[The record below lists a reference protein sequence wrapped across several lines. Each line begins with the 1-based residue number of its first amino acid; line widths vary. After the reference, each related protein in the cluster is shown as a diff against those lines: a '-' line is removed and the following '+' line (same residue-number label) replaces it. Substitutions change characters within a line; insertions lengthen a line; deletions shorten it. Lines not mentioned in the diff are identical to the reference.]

1 MKRKRNNSDSA
12 DLFAVSAVQSDSDTA
27 DAKMEDRAQAT
38 LISSPLVDG
47 TKDWLTKRALTL
59 GNMLSSERAAEYVA
73 CLRAL
78 AAFRE
83 EHEPEPLHEDVELRV
98 CGEDADAFAVSAFKS
113 DIRQLKEWGLI
124 TERIEKERLRGYR
137 DNRRTKFRYRICDDA
152 AAFVEWLAARR
163 AYDLEPG
170 GGDETGN
177 LLDMQRSLV
186 SELRRMLNRV
196 DLQNLGYE
204 TAGDILFRVEQMS
217 RHIDMT
223 ARALQELNLRL
234 LDFGVADFSVDEAKL
249 IVGELALFLE
259 RFGRRFGT
267 LREDILR
274 DVEEM
279 RRECHRKR
287 WNACAETMKAE
298 ASRFRHIAS
307 VKVPDSERILADVSL
322 FYGAG
327 GTLVS
332 LMSRVGDS
340 ARKVWGKLN
349 AKLRELER
357 RNHRIEDIA
366 KRLEEIATL
375 DEDAVPHGW
384 LTSLLEQANMKGDAQ
399 ASPNGEK
406 SLPPMPKK
414 SSQKSSE
421 KIVSWI
427 TPRNVGERP
436 DVASIAEVKA
446 CRMREWMELKRIYP
460 SNEGTILLGAGEY
473 SQFGDFSNIMQTIE
487 YVRLGNGER
496 AKKLLFVEG
505 RPAGNSTEV
514 KINGSSLSFED
525 IELDRCGNEQQ
536 AHEKEDIIYEN

>member
-1 MKRKRNNSDSA
+1 MKRKRSSSDSA
-12 DLFAVSAVQSDSDTA
+12 DLFGTLNAQAESPLAETNI
-27 DAKMEDRAQAT
+27 EDRARVA
-38 LISSPLVDG
+38 LISSPLVEE
-47 TKDWLTKRALTL
+47 TEDWLSKRALTL

-78 AAFRE
+78 AQFRE
-83 EHEPEPLHEDVELRV
+83 EHEPEPLHEDVELKV

-152 AAFVEWLAARR
+152 AAFVEWLGARW

-186 SELRRMLNRV
+186 AELRRMLNRV
-196 DLQNLGYE
+196 DAQNLGYE
-204 TAGDILFRVEQMS
+204 TAGDILFRVDQMS
-217 RHIDMT
+217 RYVDMT

-234 LDFGVADFSVDEAKL
+234 LGFGVADFSVDEAKP
-249 IVGELALFLE
+249 IVGELAVFLE

-274 DVEEM
+274 DIEEM

-287 WNACAETMKAE
+287 WNVCAEVMKTE

-307 VKVPDSERILADVSL
+307 VKVPDSERILADASF

-366 KRLEEIATL
+366 KRLEEIASF
-375 DEDAVPHGW
+375 DEDYVPHRW
-384 LTSLLEQANMKGDAQ
+384 LASLLEQANMKGDAQ
-399 ASPNGEK
+399 ARPAGEM

-414 SSQKSSE
+414 SSQKNAE

-427 TPRNVGERP
+427 TPRKVGERP
-436 DVASIAEVKA
+436 DVASIAEEKA
-446 CRMREWMELKRIYP
+446 RRMREWMELRRVYP
-460 SNEGTILLGAGEY
+460 SKSDAVRLGAGEY
-473 SQFGDFSNIMQTIE
+473 SEFGDFANIMQTLE

-496 AKKLLFVEG
+496 AKKLLYVEG
-505 RPAGNSTEV
+505 CATKSNVEV
-514 KINGSSLSFED
+514 KIEESSLSFED
-525 IELDRCGNEQQ
+525 VEL
-536 AHEKEDIIYEN
+536 KELQ

>member
-1 MKRKRNNSDSA
+1 MKRKRNSSDSA
-12 DLFAVSAVQSDSDTA
+12 DLFAASLVQSSGDGGA
-27 DAKMEDRAQAT
+27 GNMEDRARVA
-38 LISSPLVDG
+38 LISSPLVVE
-47 TKDWLTKRALTL
+47 TEDWLSKRALTL

-78 AAFRE
+78 AQFRE
-83 EHEPEPLHEDVELRV
+83 EHEPEPLHEDVELKV

-163 AYDLEPG
+163 VYDLEPG

-186 SELRRMLNRV
+186 SELRRMINRINP
-196 DLQNLGYE
+196 QNVAYDG
-204 TAGDILFRVEQMS
+204 AGDVFFRANQMS
-217 RHIDMT
+217 RYVDMT

-234 LDFGVADFSVDEAKL
+234 LGFGVADFSVDEAKL
-249 IVGELALFLE
+249 IVGELAVFLE

-287 WNACAETMKAE
+287 WNACAEVMKAE

-307 VKVPDSERILADVSL
+307 VKVPDSERILSDASF

-366 KRLEEIATL
+366 KRLEEIASF
-375 DEDAVPHGW
+375 DEDYVPHRW
-384 LTSLLEQANMKGDAQ
+384 LASLLEQANMKGDAQ
-399 ASPNGEK
+399 ARPGGEK

-414 SSQKSSE
+414 SSQKNAE

-427 TPRNVGERP
+427 TPRKVGERP
-436 DVASIAEVKA
+436 DVASIAEEKA
-446 CRMREWMELKRIYP
+446 RRMREWMEIRRVYP
-460 SNEGTILLGAGEY
+460 SKSEAVRLGAGEY
-473 SQFGDFSNIMQTIE
+473 SEFGDFANIMQTLE

-496 AKKLLFVEG
+496 AKKLLLVEG
-505 RPAGNSTEV
+505 RATKANAEV
-514 KINGSSLSFED
+514 KIEEASLTFED
-525 IELDRCGNEQQ
+525 IELRCLQ
-536 AHEKEDIIYEN
+536 

>member
-1 MKRKRNNSDSA
+1 MKLKRSGSCSA
-12 DLFAVSAVQSDSDTA
+12 DLFGTLNAQAESPLAETNI
-27 DAKMEDRAQAT
+27 EDRARVAI
-38 LISSPLVDG
+38 ISSPLVEE
-47 TKDWLTKRALTL
+47 TEDWLSKRALTL

-73 CLRAL
+73 SLRAL
-78 AAFRE
+78 AQFRE
-83 EHEPEPLHEDVELRV
+83 EHEPEPLHEDVELKV

-152 AAFVEWLAARR
+152 AAFVEWLGARR
-163 AYDLEPG
+163 AYDLDPG

-186 SELRRMLNRV
+186 AELRRMLNRV
-196 DLQNLGYE
+196 DVQNLGYE
-204 TAGDILFRVEQMS
+204 TAGDVLFRVDQMS
-217 RHIDMT
+217 RYVDMT

-234 LDFGVADFSVDEAKL
+234 LGFGVADFSVDEAKP
-249 IVGELALFLE
+249 IVGELAVFLE

-274 DVEEM
+274 DIEEM

-287 WNACAETMKAE
+287 WNTCAEVMKAE

-307 VKVPDSERILADVSL
+307 VKVPDSERILTDASF

-366 KRLEEIATL
+366 KRLEEIAAF
-375 DEDAVPHGW
+375 DEDYVPHGW
-384 LTSLLEQANMKGDAQ
+384 LASLLEQANMKGDAQ
-399 ASPNGEK
+399 ASPGGEK

-414 SSQKSSE
+414 SSQKNAE

-427 TPRNVGERP
+427 TPRKVGERP
-436 DVASIAEVKA
+436 DVATIAEEKA
-446 CRMREWMELKRIYP
+446 RRMREWMELRHIYP
-460 SNEGTILLGAGEY
+460 SKSDTVRLGAGEY
-473 SQFGDFSNIMQTIE
+473 SEFGDFVNIMQTLE

-505 RPAGNSTEV
+505 RPVGKSTEV
-514 KINGSSLSFED
+514 KINESSLSFED

-536 AHEKEDIIYEN
+536 AHEKEDLIYEN